1 MNILKDYGTI
11 HLQLI
16 EIDML
21 EVVILLMI
29 YLVEYAFQIK
39 QRICKNVKYVTSIIG
54 NSVIICDDITD
65 TIKTV
70 RINLNK
76 KMFPKFTHLFIN
88 SHVIIDGC

>member
-29 YLVEYAFQIK
+29 YLVEYAFQTK

-65 TIKTV
+65 TIETV

-76 KMFPKFTHLFIN
+76 KKFPKFTDLFIN